1 MDCGIWPV
9 RLLKL
14 KSLCHETEILL
25 EKMLQLKFCERKAT
39 ATDICTIAYNEILTI
54 RSIPLD

>member
-1 MDCGIWPV
+1 V

-25 EKMLQLKFCERKAT
+25 EKVLLLKFCERKAI
-39 ATDICTIAYNEILTI
+39 ATDICTMAYNEILTI